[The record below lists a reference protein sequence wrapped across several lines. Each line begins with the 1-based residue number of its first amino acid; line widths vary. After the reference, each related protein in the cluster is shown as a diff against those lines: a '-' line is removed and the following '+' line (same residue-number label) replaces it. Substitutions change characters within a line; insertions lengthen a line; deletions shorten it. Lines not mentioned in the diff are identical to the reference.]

1 MLSYEWN
8 ISNMRFYCRDL
19 YAWEE
24 KRNVA
29 IDTFLKNKP
38 YMMHVAIHG
47 LENDLKLKATP

>member
-1 MLSYEWN
+1 MLL
-8 ISNMRFYCRDL
+8 YCRDL

-47 LENDLKLKATP
+47 LENDLKLKSTP